1 MHGVRATIKHFS
13 IIYSN
18 DYSGHAII
26 VSKKVAKKAITRHRI
41 KRRVRAIL
49 RNIDVSGGC
58 IIFARTG
65 ADILDYKN
73 MDSEIKELITRVKQS
88 T

>member
-1 MHGVRATIKHFS
+1 MLV
-13 IIYSN
+13 
-18 DYSGHAII
+18 
-26 VSKKVAKKAITRHRI
+26 
-41 KRRVRAIL
+41 
-49 RNIDVSGGC
+49 GGC